1 VEHYDILAIGG
12 GTAGLV
18 TAAGAAGLGARA
30 ALIERARMGG
40 DCLWFGCVPSKA
52 LLASARAVRDARR
65 AAHLGVVMREVAVD
79 FPRVMARVR
88 EAQERIQPHDSPERF
103 RELGVEVV
111 LGTARFTSEDVVTV
125 DGRRISARHIV
136 IATGSRP
143 SIPAIAGLESVPYLT
158 NESVFNLEQLPA
170 SLAIIGGGPIGLEL
184 GQALALLGCAV
195 TIVEGL
201 PRIAAEEDEEMAALL
216 RAALESDGVAIRTGA
231 PVASVEPAGAGVA
244 LCAGGVR
251 LEVER
256 LLVATGRSPAVAG
269 LELDAAGVEAGP
281 NGIVVDRR
289 LRTTAPRIWAAGD
302 VVGPLR
308 FTHVADYQARLVLR
322 NALFPFSRSV
332 DYAAVPRVIYTE
344 PELARIGLTEAEARE
359 QHGDDVRVWRRPF
372 ADADRAIADERTEGM
387 VKLVANRRGRLL
399 GAHILGHGAGSMIGQ
414 LALAMRNGLGLARIA
429 ETILPY
435 PTYPEAVRQAAE
447 LQQRERLHGLT
458 ARIVRSLVR
467 R

>member
-1 VEHYDILAIGG
+1 
-12 GTAGLV
+12 
-18 TAAGAAGLGARA
+18 
-30 ALIERARMGG
+30 M
-40 DCLWFGCVPSKA
+40 
-52 LLASARAVRDARR
+52 
-65 AAHLGVVMREVAVD
+65 
-79 FPRVMARVR
+79 
-88 EAQERIQPHDSPERF
+88 
-103 RELGVEVV
+103 
-111 LGTARFTSEDVVTV
+111 
-125 DGRRISARHIV
+125 

-143 SIPAIAGLESVPYLT
+143 SVPPIAGLESVPYLT
-158 NESVFNLEQLPA
+158 NESIFNLEQLPA
-170 SLAIIGGGPIGLEL
+170 SLLVIGGGPIGLEL

-195 TIVEGL
+195 TVVEAL
-201 PRIAAEEDEEMAALL
+201 PRIAADEDEEMAALL
-216 RAALESDGVAIRTGA
+216 RATLESDGVAIRTGA
-231 PVASVEPAGAGVA
+231 PVSSVEPAGAGVA
-244 LCAGGVR
+244 VCAGGVR
-251 LEVER
+251 LEAER
-256 LLVATGRSPAVAG
+256 LLLATGRSPAVAG

-281 NGIVVDRR
+281 KGIVVDRR

-359 QHGDDVRVWRRPF
+359 RHGDDVRVWRRPF

-387 VKLVANRRGRLL
+387 VKLVADRRGRLL

-435 PTYPEAVRQAAE
+435 PTYPEAVKQAAE
-447 LQQRERLHGLT
+447 LQQRERLRGLT
-458 ARIVRSLVR
+458 ARILRSLVR